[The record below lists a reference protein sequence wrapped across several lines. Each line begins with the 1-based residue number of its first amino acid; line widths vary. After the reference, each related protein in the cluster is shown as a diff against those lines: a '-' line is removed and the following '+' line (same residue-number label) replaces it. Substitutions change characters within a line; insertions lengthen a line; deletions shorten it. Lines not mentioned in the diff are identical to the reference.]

1 MLPCLQVPRPGQ
13 HVDAV
18 RGEAGDGRAGA
29 AEHRVLGGAGRGAQL
44 LHHRKVKNVKNNL

>member
-1 MLPCLQVPRPGQ
+1 MLPCWQVPRPGQ

-18 RGEAGDGRAGA
+18 RGEAGDGRAGV

-44 LHHRKVKNVKNNL
+44 LLHRRVTGEQM